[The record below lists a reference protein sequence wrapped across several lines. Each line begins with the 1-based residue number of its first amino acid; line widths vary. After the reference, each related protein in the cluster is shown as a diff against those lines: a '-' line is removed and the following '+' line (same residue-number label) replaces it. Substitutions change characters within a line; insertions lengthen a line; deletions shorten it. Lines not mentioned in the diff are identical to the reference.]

1 MNVDFFETV
10 TVTLEATT
18 LLFDTATVT
27 KPGNSVALKNV
38 TLDLRVF
45 LIQYFLQWEDCKL
58 LEQGQLLLTLVL
70 QKMLRTGAD

>member
-45 LIQYFLQWEDCKL
+45 LIYSIFCNGRITSSWSRGDCC
-58 LEQGQLLLTLVL
+58 
-70 QKMLRTGAD
+70 